1 MKILDSG
8 ALSLEKTVWHRQPA
22 LRYTAIYP
30 IWASMQNWAI
40 RKPAEFLLRVHSL
53 HARRHPQ
60 ACGVPAPENAD
71 IP

>member
-8 ALSLEKTVWHRQPA
+8 ALSSDKTVRHGSQPC
-22 LRYTAIYP
+22 AIRLSNP
-30 IWASMQNWAI
+30 IWASMQNSAI

-60 ACGVPAPENAD
+60 ACGVPAP
-71 IP
+71 